1 MPRESALD
9 LIEYPSRFPLKVF
22 GKQSDDFEALILG
35 MIKARCP
42 QSEHIEVSRRDSKGG
57 NYQSLTVT
65 FTVYSRQQVEDI
77 YRDLHECE
85 QVLMSL

>member
-1 MPRESALD
+1 MPNESALD

-22 GKQSDDFEALILG
+22 GNHSEGFEDLVVGLV
-35 MIKARCP
+35 KARCP
-42 QSEHIEVSRRDSKGG
+42 QSEHIEVSRRESKGG
-57 NYQSLTVT
+57 KYQSLTLT
-65 FTVYSRQQVEDI
+65 FTVYNREQVEGI

>member
-1 MPRESALD
+1 MPNESALD

-22 GKQSDDFEALILG
+22 GNQSDDFEALVLG
-35 MIKARCP
+35 LIKARCP
-42 QSEHIEVSRRDSKGG
+42 QSEHIEVSRRDSKAG
-57 NYQSLTVT
+57 NYQSLTIT
-65 FTVYSRQQVEDI
+65 FTVYSREQIEDI